1 MSLEDVGEIC
11 FYQLTV
17 MKIDWCK
24 AMSSILTHGVITLSV
39 MLYCVEHMT
48 SCAGKHFHKF
58 LMDH

>member
-1 MSLEDVGEIC
+1 
-11 FYQLTV
+11 

-24 AMSSILTHGVITLSV
+24 AMSSILKQGVITLSV

-48 SCAGKHFHKF
+48 SCAGKPFYKF